1 MTNENSSSSS
11 LMKSN
16 STINPKS
23 PHIPGTTRATIA
35 FIFSL
40 LALGISGYQL
50 WSTAD
55 VREGKVVSPL
65 MTEKSSSDMESRLK
79 AQENTLTVMNDTFKK
94 QFDTLQQKLAEI
106 PAPSKDTAELSG
118 TAAAV
123 NIKMADWEKQNAELR
138 QQIKAEL
145 LAKSKNIAALAVLE
159 HITRKAQLGLSF
171 QNDVK
176 ELEATIIPNETSA
189 HAYNLLKGFDKPLT
203 SDTALL
209 NGLHALTPDFLAREK
224 LDKADGLMDKIGIQ
238 LQKLVVVRK
247 KNGQVDD
254 GTPIGKSLDELQ
266 TAIVTG
272 DWPKATSIA
281 STFAEKNT
289 VQLPKGFAEWQEKLR
304 DRALTEEAVNALQ
317 HLVLNDLKDVSIPVA
332 EPTMSAS
339 PVAAP
344 VEKPLIK
351 KVPEK
356 VQEKVQENTPE
367 EPVN

>member
-1 MTNENSSSSS
+1 MTNEPSTSSS
-11 LMKSN
+11 LMKSD

-23 PHIPGTTRATIA
+23 PHVAGTTRATIA

-65 MTEKSSSDMESRLK
+65 MTENSSSDMASRLK

-94 QFDTLQQKLAEI
+94 QLDALAQKLNEM
-106 PAPSKDTAELSG
+106 PAPAKDTAELSG

-138 QQIKAEL
+138 QHIKAEL
-145 LAKSKNIAALAVLE
+145 LAKSKNIAALSVLE
-159 HITRKAQLGLSF
+159 RITRKAQLGLSF

-189 HAYNLLKGFDKPLT
+189 HAYNMLKGFDKPLA

-209 NGLHALTPDFLAREK
+209 NGLHALAPDFLAREK

-247 KNGQVDD
+247 KSGQVDD

-272 DWPKATSIA
+272 DWPRATSIA
-281 STFAEKNT
+281 STFTEKNPA
-289 VQLPKGFAEWQEKLR
+289 QLPKDFASWQEKLR

-317 HLVLNDLKDVSIPVA
+317 HLVLNDLKDVGIPVA
-332 EPTMSAS
+332 EPPAPAS
-339 PVAAP
+339 VAAP
-344 VEKPLIK
+344 AEKPAVK
-351 KVPEK
+351 KAPEK
-356 VQEKVQENTPE
+356 VSE
-367 EPVN
+367 EPVH